1 MKVKKILVEL
11 FFMVI
16 VGFQAKAMDVP
27 RKEYPRPQFERTA
40 WINLNGQWDY
50 AFDFS
55 NTGME
60 KNYPNATGFDD
71 KIMVPFCP
79 ESSLSGV
86 GFKDF
91 INNIWYHREIDIPYE
106 WEGKKVLLN
115 FGAVYFNSEVYI
127 DGVLAGRHF
136 GGSSSFSI
144 DITNLVAPGGKH
156 HLVVRA
162 CSELRT
168 GKQSAGK
175 QSLQL
180 SSYGCNY
187 TRTTGIWQTVWLE
200 AVAPAGLKSV
210 QVVTDI
216 DQNKVVVFP
225 KFYSDGSYLFKVILK
240 DGDKIVTTSSVKASN
255 SSVVVLPVKNP
266 KLWSPESP
274 FLYDI
279 VYQVID
285 QSGKM
290 VDEVYSY
297 VGMRKVHIEGN
308 KIYLNNKAYY
318 QRLVLD
324 QGFYPDGIWT
334 APSDDALKR
343 DIELSKAAGFNGAR
357 LHQKAF
363 EERFYYWADKLG
375 YITWG
380 EAPSWGMDANDVE
393 VARNFLVE
401 WSELVICDRN
411 HPSLLIWTPMNEEWW
426 PDKVQYPRFTTDLY
440 NLTKSLDPT
449 RPVNDASGGCHIKTD
464 IWTVHNYEQD
474 PRKLQNILYNEGR
487 FFQTPNYSLGNPPA
501 NIGFNG
507 LRQNNVYNFPTYDGK
522 LPYLI
527 DEVGGIKWVK
537 EQDKTNSDT
546 KSWGYGI
553 APKTEQ
559 EFLQRLEGQI
569 NSILDLDEHVWGY
582 CYTQLTDV
590 EQEQNGIYYYDRT
603 PKFDIEKIHAIF
615 SKNPEDLK
623 GTYTNPLVDYGPDPW
638 ALWHEGCYYYMHTMV
653 DSLVLWKTKDITD
666 LRNAEKKT
674 VWIPT
679 DPTNK
684 HNLWAPEIHHINGK
698 WYIYYAADDGNS
710 DNHQLYVLENSNKD
724 PFEGNFVMK
733 GRISTDTDN
742 NWAIDG
748 SVFEHKGEWYM
759 VWSGWQTRRVDTE
772 TQCIYIARMANP
784 WTLGSERVLISK
796 PELEWERHYV
806 NENGWNPPHK
816 IFVNEGPQPL
826 KSPHGKYIHVVY
838 SASGVW
844 TPYYA
849 LGMLTASADSDLLD
863 PASWKKSPQP
873 LFRQSPENGVYGTGH
888 NSFFKSP
895 DGTEDYILYHARDT
909 QVDPPGRGDTR
920 SPRTQK
926 IEWDSN
932 DFPVFGIPY
941 PNGKRL
947 KKPSG
952 TVENF

>member
-240 DGDKIVTTSSVKASN
+240 DGDKIMTTSSVKASN

-357 LHQKAF
+357 LHQKVF

-401 WSELVICDRN
+401 WSELVIRDRN

-522 LPYLI
+522 IPYLI

-603 PKFDIEKIHAIF
+603 SKFDIEKIHAIF

-698 WYIYYAADDGNS
+698 WYIYYAADDGDS

-724 PFEGNFVMK
+724 PFKGNFVMK